1 MAKQIEVEDHNH
13 IKETSADN
21 YSDEKLWGKIARYSK
36 TAGISVIEKVLW
48 LYYAAQRPVTP
59 AWAKA
64 VIYSAIAYF
73 ILPIDA
79 IPDFIPIT
87 GFSDDLVTLS
97 AAVTTIAVYIDD
109 SVKAQ
114 TKETLKK
121 WFGTTTN

>member
-1 MAKQIEVEDHNH
+1 MAKKIEVKDHNS
-13 IKETSADN
+13 IEETGADN
-21 YSDEKLWGKIARYSK
+21 NSAEKLWGKITRYSK
-36 TAGISVIEKVLW
+36 TAGIRKKKKVLW

-79 IPDFIPIT
+79 IPDFIPVT

-121 WFGTTTN
+121 WFGKTN